1 MIDRRDLAD
10 RAGKLQDQILK
21 LGNDML
27 YAYDCGVFG
36 KSDWAKFNSSLAKAS
51 LAIGHLALDFAPT
64 PPPTNVID
72 LAARRPVV
80 RQGPGEGPQ
89 PAA

>member
-1 MIDRRDLAD
+1 MDRRNLAD

-21 LGNDML
+21 LWDDML
-27 YAYDCGVFG
+27 YAYECGVFS

-51 LAIGHLALDFAPT
+51 AVIGQLALDFAPA
-64 PPPTNVID
+64 PPPTNMID
-72 LAARRPVV
+72 LAARRQMVQQV
-80 RQGPGEGPQ
+80 LDEGPQ